1 MVKTITIRDAV
12 YEKLSSVKGEDESF
26 SQLLDRLVEGA
37 DPLDTL
43 RVLRGSV
50 EFRDKEGFLKEV
62 GDLRGERRL

>member
-37 DPLDTL
+37 DPIDTL